1 MKILIKPNLQKPDAA
16 SCANQVIKTIREI
29 AAKRG
34 DTAAILL
41 DENDRQAVQIRDGIT
56 FGTYR
61 EVLLGCD
68 LVIPIGGDG
77 TVMRVA
83 ETAAQAGK
91 PILGINAGH
100 LGFLTQA
107 EIHEINV
114 IERLFTGEYTILNRM
129 MMKAR
134 VKNSDGE
141 SVHMALNDVVIRH
154 GDADRIVAVEVQAS
168 GGNLIA
174 AYRADGV
181 IFSTPTGSTAYSLSA
196 GGPIVSP
203 DMELILLTPICSH
216 SAFNCAVV
224 LPAQHEYTAREKPV
238 GGSGGMYVSLD
249 GVRIC
254 KLAPEGSVT
263 VSRAGVYAKFIDLG
277 TRDFF
282 SNVNQK
288 LSWR

>member
-1 MKILIKPNLQKPDAA
+1 MKILIKPNLQKPEAA
-16 SCANQVIKTIREI
+16 GCANQVIETIREI

-34 DTAAILL
+34 DTAEVLI
-41 DENDRQAVQIRDGIT
+41 DESDRQAVENRGGIR

-61 EVLLGCD
+61 EMLDDCD
-68 LVIPIGGDG
+68 IVIPVGGDG

-91 PILGINAGH
+91 PVLGINAGH
-100 LGFLTQA
+100 IGFLTQA
-107 EIHEINV
+107 EIHEINA
-114 IERLFTGEYTILNRM
+114 IERLFSGEYTILNRM

-134 VKNSDGE
+134 VKNSGAE

-154 GDADRIVAVEVQAS
+154 GDADRIVAVEVFAAADK
-168 GGNLIA
+168 LIA

-216 SAFNCAVV
+216 SAFNSAVV

-238 GGSGGMYVSLD
+238 GKSGVMHVSID

-254 KLAPEGSVT
+254 KLEPRGSVT
-263 VSRAGVYAKFIDLG
+263 VSRADIYAKFIDLG

-282 SNVNQK
+282 NNLNQK

>member
-16 SCANQVIKTIREI
+16 SCANKVIDTIREI
-29 AAKRG
+29 AERRG
-34 DTAAILL
+34 CATPVLF
-41 DENDRQAVQIRDGIT
+41 DENDRQAVQNRDGVI
-56 FGTYR
+56 FGAYD
-61 EVLLGCD
+61 EVLGSCD
-68 LVIPIGGDG
+68 IVIPVGGDG

-83 ETAAQAGK
+83 QEAAQAGK

-107 EIHEINV
+107 EAHEINV

-129 MMKAR
+129 MMKAL
-134 VKNSDGE
+134 VKNSGDE

-154 GDADRIVAVEVQAS
+154 GDSDRIVAVEVQAS
-168 GGNLIA
+168 GGKLIA

-196 GGPIVSP
+196 GGPVVSP
-203 DMELILLTPICSH
+203 DMELVLLTPICSH
-216 SAFNCAVV
+216 SAFNCPVV
-224 LPAQHEYTAREKPV
+224 LPAQHEYTAREKPI

-263 VSRAGVYAKFIDLG
+263 VSRGDVYAKFIDLG
-277 TRDFF
+277 TRNFF
-282 SNVNQK
+282 NNLNQK